1 MVGRPQVKDSHP
13 LYFFLMQKPK
23 PNEDLA
29 EIVRASA
36 SKPARKNLI
45 LFIAITLLGGVVW
58 YFFNRSSDS
67 DGKPE
72 FVTDTVKR
80 GRISLIVTAAGNLA
94 PTNQVII
101 GSVLSG
107 TIDELY
113 VDTNDKVKKDQP
125 LAKLD
130 TSKLEQQTERSR
142 ALRLAAKAR
151 VTQVEATL
159 NENKASLAR
168 QEELLKLSEGK
179 TPSRATME
187 TSRATVA
194 RTEADLESAKAA
206 VAGAE
211 ADVRAFE
218 SDLEK
223 AIICSPVDGVVLSR
237 SIEVGQTVAAS
248 FTAPT
253 LFTIAEDLKKME
265 LLVSVS
271 EADIGR
277 VEVGQTA
284 TFSVDAWPTR
294 SYTATLKKV
303 AFGSANNNMTSTG
316 ESNNN
321 GNDSAA
327 TTGIVTYSTEL
338 DVANDDLSL
347 RPGMTASVDI
357 AIEDKKD
364 IMVVPNTA
372 LRFNPEVAAAIGKPS
387 KSKQTIVETLMPGRN
402 RWRSPSAPKSGA
414 RTDEPH
420 VWILKN
426 GKPEMVIVKTGITDG
441 LRTEITGD
449 SLSEGVPIIV
459 SIKPLEKAE

>member
-1 MVGRPQVKDSHP
+1 
-13 LYFFLMQKPK
+13 MQQPK

-29 EIVRASA
+29 EIVRAGA
-36 SKPARKNLI
+36 SKPIRKNFIMLVVIALI
-45 LFIAITLLGGVVW
+45 GVGTW
-58 YFFNRSSDS
+58 YFFNRNDDEKSA
-67 DGKPE
+67 PNFITE
-72 FVTDTVKR
+72 PVKK

-94 PTNQVII
+94 PTNQVIV
-101 GSVLSG
+101 GSELSG
-107 TIDELY
+107 TVKELY
-113 VDTNDKVKKDQP
+113 IDTNDTVKKDQP

-142 ALRLAAKAR
+142 ASRLSAKAR
-151 VTQVEATL
+151 VSQAEATL
-159 NENKASLAR
+159 AESKASLTR

-179 TPSRATME
+179 TPSKATME

-194 RTEADLESAKAA
+194 RAEADLESAKAS

-218 SDLEK
+218 SDLKK
-223 AIICSPVDGVVLSR
+223 AIITSPVDGVVLSR

-253 LFTIAEDLKKME
+253 LFTIAEDLKNME

-277 VEVGQTA
+277 VAVGQTA

-294 SYTATLKKV
+294 SYTATVKKV
-303 AFGSANNNMTSTG
+303 AFGSANNNTTSSG
-316 ESNNN
+316 GSNNN
-321 GNDSAA
+321 GNNSAA
-327 TTGIVTYSTEL
+327 ATGIVTYSTEL
-338 DVANDDLSL
+338 NVANDDLSL

-372 LRFNPEVAAAIGKPS
+372 LRFDPEVAATIGKP
-387 KSKQTIVETLMPGRN
+387 KKNDRTIVETLMPSRGRF
-402 RWRSPSAPKSGA
+402 RSPSAPKSGA
-414 RTDEPH
+414 RTEESH

-449 SLSEGVPIIV
+449 SLSEGAPIIV
-459 SIKPLEKAE
+459 SIKPPEKSE